1 MTSVTRRLTDL
12 EVPRSEIQ
20 NKPTTIKVVT
30 QNSRRVFLALAGALL
45 LGAIVQRSEVFGKK
59 QALTTPKLKSPLP
72 TPTEK
77 KAIASPTPTPS
88 NKTTSPKP
96 TPTSSSTEAPTPQDT
111 QTAVIEGV
119 VIAKSADLILRQ
131 TKVFSLKDSF
141 GISTSYSLTRTSR
154 GIVAFDTRCTHAGVP
169 SVLNESQLQCPA
181 HGSIFDPENGEV
193 IRGPAVEPL
202 KSYRTL
208 EANGEVRIVIS

>member
-1 MTSVTRRLTDL
+1 M
-12 EVPRSEIQ
+12 
-20 NKPTTIKVVT
+20 

-45 LGAIVQRSEVFGKK
+45 LGAIVQRTEVFGKK
-59 QALTTPKLKSPLP
+59 QALPTPRPNTPLP

-96 TPTSSSTEAPTPQDT
+96 SPSSSSTEAPTPQAT

-141 GISTSYSLTRTSR
+141 GITTSYSLTRTSR
-154 GIVAFDTRCTHAGVP
+154 GVVAFDTRCTHAGAP
-169 SVLNESQLQCPA
+169 CVLSESLLRCPA
-181 HGSIFDPENGEV
+181 HGSIFNPESGEV
-193 IRGPAVEPL
+193 VLGPAVEPL
-202 KSYRTL
+202 KSYRTI
-208 EANGEVRIVIS
+208 EVNGEIRIVIL

>member
-1 MTSVTRRLTDL
+1 MTSVTRRLKDL

-20 NKPTTIKVVT
+20 NEPATIEVVT

-45 LGAIVQRSEVFGKK
+45 LGAIVQRTEVFGKK
-59 QALTTPKLKSPLP
+59 QALPTPTPNNPLP

-96 TPTSSSTEAPTPQDT
+96 TPTNSSVQTPTPQAT
-111 QTAVIEGV
+111 QTTVIEGV

-131 TKVFSLKDSF
+131 TKVFTLKDSF
-141 GISTSYSLTRTSR
+141 GIPTSYSLTRTSR
-154 GIVAFDTRCTHAGVP
+154 GVVAFDTRCTHAGAP
-169 SVLNESQLQCPA
+169 CVLSESLLQCPA
-181 HGSIFDPENGEV
+181 HGSIFDPEDGAV

-208 EANGEVRIVIS
+208 EVNGEVRIIIS